1 MPPWLA
7 TPLRIPNMPVMSA
20 VRLGRHGTS
29 DAYTLANRTPSAAS
43 ASMFGVV
50 LR

>member
-1 MPPWLA
+1 
-7 TPLRIPNMPVMSA
+7 LRIPNAPVLNA

-29 DAYTLANRTPSAAS
+29 DAYTFVNRTPSRAR

-50 LR
+50 ARWYP